1 MFDLDKWKEIWA
13 TLRSTVWL
21 AQLGQA
27 YAMAGNHVRANEI
40 LDALYERA
48 RNEYVSPYHVAYV
61 LTGLGEMDRA
71 MDYLERAVAERTG
84 ASYGIKGSFLFKPL
98 RGHPRF
104 SALLRRMNLAG

>member
-1 MFDLDKWKEIWA
+1 MKKLSQHK
-13 TLRSTVWL
+13 
-21 AQLGQA
+21 
-27 YAMAGNHVRANEI
+27 I
-40 LDALYERA
+40 LKVQS
-48 RNEYVSPYHVAYV
+48 YVSPYHFAYV

-104 SALLRRMNLAG
+104 SALLRQMNLAG